1 MYVCRERREG
11 GRKEGGG
18 RESTLSVMLDVRGCN
33 MSLSV
38 EAAAVT
44 TDQAGARRFLC
55 AVSSSSSEDV
65 SGMTSSSL
73 SISIAF
79 AIASRKKSGRFVG

>member
-11 GRKEGGG
+11 GREVGGG
-18 RESTLSVMLDVRGCN
+18 RESTLSVMLDVRGSN

-44 TDQAGARRFLC
+44 TDQAGARLFLC
-55 AVSSSSSEDV
+55 AVSRAALTCPESPDGV
-65 SGMTSSSL
+65 GMQPTNAVGPASL
-73 SISIAF
+73 L
-79 AIASRKKSGRFVG
+79 VY

>member
-1 MYVCRERREG
+1 
-11 GRKEGGG
+11 
-18 RESTLSVMLDVRGCN
+18 
-33 MSLSV
+33 
-38 EAAAVT
+38 
-44 TDQAGARRFLC
+44 
-55 AVSSSSSEDV
+55 VSSSSSEDV